1 MDIESSDSD
10 SIENQNQ
17 QTGEKQIKPDAST

>member
-10 SIENQNQ
+10 SNENQNQ
-17 QTGEKQIKPDAST
+17 QTGERQIKPDAST

>member
-10 SIENQNQ
+10 SNENQNQ